1 LRSSPT
7 TIAVVG
13 DVGQTFNSTLTM
25 ANIYSATFLLVTKHP
40 ISLLMIAGDMSY
52 ADSDPNLWTSWFDLM
67 EPILTQT
74 PVHVAVG
81 NHEIECDKV
90 THMPFVQ
97 YEHYFRNPNRIEP
110 VDIQPLKPAYI
121 DTLEGQSCSAP
132 SVFLGDYSYGNS
144 FYAFQHG
151 LVKMVVLNSYTRSHV
166 DSVQYKWLEQEF
178 QKVDRSVTPWLV
190 VSFHS
195 PIYNTFKDHVNESEA
210 IEMQQ
215 AMEPLFVH
223 HNVNLVVSGHC
234 HAYMRTMTS

>member
-1 LRSSPT
+1 
-7 TIAVVG
+7 
-13 DVGQTFNSTLTM
+13 M
-25 ANIYSATFLLVTKHP
+25 ASIYSATFPLVTKHP

-67 EPILTQT
+67 EPLLTQT

-132 SVFLGDYSYGNS
+132 S
-144 FYAFQHG
+144 
-151 LVKMVVLNSYTRSHV
+151 
-166 DSVQYKWLEQEF
+166 
-178 QKVDRSVTPWLV
+178 
-190 VSFHS
+190 
-195 PIYNTFKDHVNESEA
+195 
-210 IEMQQ
+210 
-215 AMEPLFVH
+215 
-223 HNVNLVVSGHC
+223 
-234 HAYMRTMTS
+234 